1 MEIKVNSQSS
11 IKVISDK
18 IIYFDPYQIREEMHD
33 ADIIFITHDHP
44 DHFSIEDITKVEKE
58 DTVYVIPDCMYNL
71 LGGENVITLNP
82 YEKTEVEGYE
92 TVTLP
97 SYNVRSGFHPKEKN
111 YLGYIVTVEG
121 KRIYV
126 AGDCDRDDYNV
137 KVRCDIACVPIGG
150 KFTMDIED
158 AAKLINEIR
167 PDTVIPT
174 HYGSFVGGKDAG
186 KRFKELVEKEIEV
199 KLLLDENG

>member
-1 MEIKVNSQSS
+1 MEIRVNSQSS
-11 IKVISDK
+11 IRIISDQV
-18 IIYFDPYQIREEMHD
+18 IYFDPYQIKEETHD

-97 SYNVRSGFHPKEKN
+97 SYNVRSAFHPEEKG
-111 YLGYIVTVEG
+111 YLGYIVTIEG
-121 KRIYV
+121 KRVYV
-126 AGDCDRDDYNV
+126 AGDCDLNDDNS
-137 KVRCDIACVPIGG
+137 KIRCDIACIPIGG
-150 KFTMDIED
+150 KFTMDVKEAARLIE
-158 AAKLINEIR
+158 IIQPE
-167 PDTVIPT
+167 TVIPT

-186 KRFKELVEKEIEV
+186 EQLKKLVGDKAEV
-199 KLLLDENG
+199 RLLLDEND

>member
-11 IKVISDK
+11 IRIETDKV
-18 IIYFDPYQIREEMHD
+18 IYFDPYQIKEETHD

-44 DHFSIEDITKVEKE
+44 DHFSIGDITKVEKD

-82 YEKTEVEGYE
+82 HEKTEVEGYE

-97 SYNVRSGFHPKEKN
+97 SYNVRSGFHPKDKG
-111 YLGYIVTVEG
+111 YLGYIVTIEG
-121 KRIYV
+121 RRVYV
-126 AGDCDRDDYNV
+126 AGDCDVNEDNR

-158 AAKLINEIR
+158 AAKLINEIH
-167 PDTVIPT
+167 PETVIPT
-174 HYGSFVGGKDAG
+174 HYGSFVGGRDAG
-186 KRFKELVEKEIEV
+186 RQFKELIGEGIKVE
-199 KLLLDENG
+199 LLLDEN